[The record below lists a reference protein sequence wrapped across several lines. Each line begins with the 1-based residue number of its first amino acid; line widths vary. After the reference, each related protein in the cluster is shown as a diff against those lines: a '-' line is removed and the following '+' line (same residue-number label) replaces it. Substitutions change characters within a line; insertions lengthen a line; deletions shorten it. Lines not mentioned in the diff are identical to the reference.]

1 MEEKPTAGS
10 AGRTHETREANI
22 KNVMIFGAGLLILIA
37 FGLVASVGVFHYFA
51 GRQTLGPPASPF
63 EDVRTLPPVPR
74 LQVAPEQ
81 DLGRYLADQEQ
92 ELTTYGWADRQSG
105 AVRIPIDRAM
115 DLLLKKGLPVRGAG
129 SQPATARIKPG
140 EVDQTVPQGY
150 TPR

>member
-1 MEEKPTAGS
+1 MEEKPIVDS
-10 AGRTHETREANI
+10 AGRMHETSDANI
-22 KNVMIFGAGLLILIA
+22 KNVMIFGVGLLILTA
-37 FGLVASVGVFHYFA
+37 FGLVAAVGVFRYFA
-51 GRQTLGPPASPF
+51 QRQTLGPPASPF
-63 EDVRTLPPVPR
+63 EDVRTLPPAPR

-81 DLGRYLADQEQ
+81 DLGRYLADQTQ

-115 DLLLKKGLPVRGAG
+115 DLLIKKGLPVRGAG
-129 SQPATARIKPG
+129 SKVAPQIKPG